1 MLNRI
6 RRILHNSQYLNHLQ
20 KSEKNWLDV
29 TIDDAI
35 GKILKC
41 LQKLD

>member
-6 RRILHNSQYLNHLQ
+6 RSIFHNSQYLNNLQ
-20 KSEKNWLDV
+20 KSEKNWLDI
-29 TIDDAI
+29 TTEDAI
-35 GKILKC
+35 DKILKY

>member
-6 RRILHNSQYLNHLQ
+6 RRIFHNSQYLNNLQ
-20 KSEKNWLDV
+20 KSKKNWLDIP
-29 TIDDAI
+29 TEDAI
-35 GKILKC
+35 DKILKC